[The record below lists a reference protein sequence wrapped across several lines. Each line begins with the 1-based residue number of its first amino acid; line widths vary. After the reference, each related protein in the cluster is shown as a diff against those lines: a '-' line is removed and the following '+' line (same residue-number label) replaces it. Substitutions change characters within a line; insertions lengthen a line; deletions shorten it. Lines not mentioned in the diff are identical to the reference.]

1 MTGVQTCA
9 LPISGEPSSRPSLS
23 LSVSVSDVPSCEPST
38 STSISSSRSS
48 PSPSPSSYEPS
59 VQPTSVDV
67 HTGEPSSRVSLSV
80 SVSVSDVP
88 SCEPSTS
95 TSTSSHPSSTP
106 SRSSPSPSTHDQSV
120 QPFTAAFLTRSVN
133 YFTSGRG
140 TSHDRS
146 ILSSTTEGPSSLVS
160 SGKSIETQLDSLT
173 ADVSPSLSRG
183 LSSLRSVQPIASSTL
198 GSPVESEHSSEWFH
212 ITSSVIFDTLSSS
225 VSISYIIT
233 LNTSSNSLANLEAV
247 LTDSDMLPDLQRTYK
262 GITYVTAPKFHVI
275 SSGSSAAV
283 GPNKIPTSSP
293 SPSGSR
299 RSQGAMSVAQVS
311 VMKKTAYLMKMRHIA
326 LDAHLSQYH

>member
-1 MTGVQTCA
+1 M
-9 LPISGEPSSRPSLS
+9 
-23 LSVSVSDVPSCEPST
+23 
-38 STSISSSRSS
+38 
-48 PSPSPSSYEPS
+48 
-59 VQPTSVDV
+59 QPTSVDV
-67 HTGEPSSRVSLSV
+67 HTGEPSSRPSVSL

-133 YFTSGRG
+133 FFTTGRG
-140 TSHDRS
+140 TSYDRS

-160 SGKSIETQLDSLT
+160 SGKSIETQLNSLT